1 MSYLGAARYAARQ
14 GPGEPQVKRRSLL
27 KAAVLAGGA
36 AVAAPAI
43 SRGLMEWRM
52 VTSWPKGLPGLGAGA
67 ERLAANITAMS
78 GGRLTVKVYAAGE
91 LVPALECLGAVANG
105 TAQLGH
111 DASYYHTGKS
121 EGCPFFTT
129 FPFGFTTAELDAW
142 VKYGNGQKLW
152 DELYAPFGVRAFH
165 AGSTGTQMLGWFK
178 KEIRSLDD
186 LKGLK
191 FRAPG
196 HQGRVLQKLGVTPVT
211 LPGGEIFPALQSG
224 AIDAA
229 EWIGPY
235 NDLALGFY
243 QVCRYYYSHGYHEPG
258 PNLQLTINEKAWQS
272 LTPDLQAIVR
282 TAADAATRDML
293 AEYNARSG
301 PALRTLVKD
310 HGVIVR
316 GLPEEVLMA
325 CGEKSNEVL
334 NEIYASDTSP
344 NRIVRRII
352 EDFLAF
358 RKEIIPWTRIGEQ
371 AYLNARRLPFE
382 FKLK

>member
-1 MSYLGAARYAARQ
+1 M
-14 GPGEPQVKRRSLL
+14 KRRSFI
-27 KAAVLAGGA
+27 KAAAVGGGSTL
-36 AVAAPAI
+36 AAPAI
-43 SRGLMEWRM
+43 SQGLMEWRM
-52 VTSWPKGLPGLGAGA
+52 VTSWPKGLPGLGTGA
-67 ERLAANITAMS
+67 ERLAANITAMT
-78 GGRLTVKVYAAGE
+78 GGKLAIKVYAANE
-91 LVPALECLGAVANG
+91 LVPALECFGAVSNG
-105 TAQLGH
+105 TAQMSH
-111 DASYYHTGKS
+111 DAAYYHTGKS
-121 EGCPFFTT
+121 EGCAFFTA
-129 FPFGFTTAELDAW
+129 FPFGFTAGEIEGW

-152 DELYAPFGVRAFH
+152 DELYAPFGLRGFL
-165 AGSTGTQMLGWFK
+165 AGNTGTQMLGWFK
-178 KEIRSLDD
+178 KEIRTLDD

-196 HQGRVLQKLGVTPVT
+196 NQGKVLQKLGVTPVT

-243 QVCRYYYSHGYHEPG
+243 QVCKYYYSHGYHEPG
-258 PNLQLTINEKAWQS
+258 AALQLMINEQAWQS
-272 LTPDLQAIVR
+272 LNPELQAIVR
-282 TAADAATRDML
+282 TAAEAANRDML

-301 PALRTLVKD
+301 PALRSLVEN

-316 GLPEEVLMA
+316 GLPEAVLMA

-344 NRIVRRII
+344 DFIVRRIV

-358 RKEIIPWTRIGEQ
+358 RADVIPWTRIGEQ
-371 AYLNARRLPFE
+371 AYVNARRLPFE
-382 FKLK
+382 FKLKA

>member
-1 MSYLGAARYAARQ
+1 VTGLQAEAR
-14 GPGEPQVKRRSLL
+14 VKRRTIL
-27 KAAVLAGGA
+27 KAAVAGGA
-36 AVAAPAI
+36 AALAVPAI
-43 SRGLMEWRM
+43 SKGLIEWRM
-52 VTSWPKGLPGLGAGA
+52 VTSWPKGLPGLGTGA

-78 GGRLTVKVYAAGE
+78 GGRLAIKVYAAGE
-91 LVPALECLGAVANG
+91 LVPALECFGAVANG

-111 DASYYHTGKS
+111 DAAYYHTGKS

-129 FPFGFTTAELDAW
+129 FPFGFTAAEMDAW
-142 VKYGNGQKLW
+142 VKYGNGQALW

-165 AGSTGTQMLGWFK
+165 AGSTGTQMLGWFRR
-178 KEIRSLDD
+178 EIRSLED

-196 HQGRVLQKLGVTPVT
+196 NQGRVLQKLGVTPVT

-243 QVCRYYYSHGYHEPG
+243 QVCKYYYAHGYHEPG
-258 PNLQLTINEKAWQS
+258 PNLQLMINERAWQS
-272 LTPDLQAIVR
+272 LTPELQAIVR
-282 TAADAATRDML
+282 TAAEAATRDML

-301 PALRTLVKD
+301 PALRTLVRD
-310 HGVIVR
+310 HGVVVR

-334 NEIYASDTSP
+334 NEIYAADTSP
-344 NRIVRRII
+344 ERIVRRII

-382 FKLK
+382 FRLRQ

>member
-1 MSYLGAARYAARQ
+1 M
-14 GPGEPQVKRRSLL
+14 EPRVKRRSLL

-43 SRGLMEWRM
+43 SKGLMEWRM

-78 GGRLTVKVYAAGE
+78 GGRVAIKVYAAGE
-91 LVPALECLGAVANG
+91 LVPALECFGAVANG

-111 DASYYHTGKS
+111 DAAYYHTGKS
-121 EGCPFFTT
+121 EGAPFFTA
-129 FPFGFTTAELDAW
+129 FPFGFTTNEMDAW

-152 DELYAPFGVRAFH
+152 DELYEPFGIRAFH
-165 AGSTGTQMLGWFK
+165 AGSTGTQMLGWFR
-178 KEIRSLDD
+178 KEIRSVED

-196 HQGRVLQKLGVTPVT
+196 NQGRVLAKLGVTPVN

-243 QVCRYYYSHGYHEPG
+243 QVCRYYYAPGYHEPG
-258 PNLQLTINEKAWQS
+258 PNLQLMINEQAWRS
-272 LTPDLQAIVR
+272 LTPELQAIVR

-301 PALRTLVKD
+301 PALRALVND

-316 GLPEEVLMA
+316 PFPEDALMA
-325 CGEKSNEVL
+325 CGQKSNEVL
-334 NEIYASDTSP
+334 NEIYAADASP

-358 RKEIIPWTRIGEQ
+358 RREIMPWTRIGEQ

-382 FKLK
+382 FKLEA